1 MRRTVLTL
9 GGTVAG
15 LAALFSFKTHSLA
28 GASAIDPPTTPT
40 APATAPPAMPAA
52 ASSAR
57 PTHASQAMASGA
69 GATPPVTPT
78 GSAAGQKTSAGT
90 PTPTP
95 TPTSTST
102 RTLTG
107 TVAST
112 QYGPMQVQVTLAG
125 TRITMVTVLQ
135 RTDDGAMS
143 NEVDSFAI
151 PQLTAETLTAQS
163 ARIDA
168 VSGASYT
175 SSGYIQSL
183 QSALDQADL

>member
-1 MRRTVLTL
+1 MRRAVLTL

-28 GASAIDPPTTPT
+28 GVSAVDTPTTPT
-40 APATAPPAMPAA
+40 APTS
-52 ASSAR
+52 ASSAG
-57 PTHASQAMASGA
+57 PTMTSGA

-78 GSAAGQKTSAGT
+78 ASAGGAGGTKSSAGT
-90 PTPTP
+90 PTATP
-95 TPTSTST
+95 TPT
-102 RTLTG
+102 RTVIG
-107 TVAST
+107 TVANT
-112 QYGPMQVQVTLAG
+112 QYGPMQVQLTLTG

-143 NEVDSFAI
+143 NQVDSFAI
-151 PQLTAETLTAQS
+151 PKLTAETLAAQS

-183 QSALDQADL
+183 QSAVDEAGL